1 MRNRYGITARRRKR
15 LITRLATLAAF
26 AAPQGNLHICRDP
39 KDDYLI
45 EMALFGHATHLVSV
59 DEDLQSDIDIRVVL
73 ESFGVRLVSIEG
85 LLIDLAHVQ

>member
-1 MRNRYGITARRRKR
+1 
-15 LITRLATLAAF
+15 
-26 AAPQGNLHICRDP
+26 
-39 KDDYLI
+39 
-45 EMALFGHATHLVSV
+45 MALFGHATHLVSV